1 MDASG
6 DSNCICLTAAFFPY
20 TCFRGTF
27 DHGWV
32 HPAPIMQAMWAP
44 TVNTVR
50 PVPGMGGH
58 FSGGDPQMQQQ
69 AQSQALILFLQQHSE
84 QLATQAASHT
94 HQF

>member
-1 MDASG
+1 
-6 DSNCICLTAAFFPY
+6 
-20 TCFRGTF
+20 
-27 DHGWV
+27 
-32 HPAPIMQAMWAP
+32 
-44 TVNTVR
+44 
-50 PVPGMGGH
+50 MGGH